1 MAPRQDACV
10 VEGVSSLLVRWQ
22 STGDA
27 SSFEALVGLVRPI
40 VEEAARRMLRSARVA
55 DPSAVDDCVAIVL
68 DHLRRLPGTAVG
80 ERTVSPFRPAGGD
93 SGVGFVRWLAKE
105 RARDVAR
112 ASRRRARLTMTFSQ
126 LDPSESA
133 RLAWTSVEPAPDET
147 PTERVRRAITTLD
160 ARAQEVLTRLL
171 DGESQAAIAKS
182 MGVCE
187 GTVSRI
193 RAKAIEGIRRSL
205 ADDRPRP
212 R

>member
-1 MAPRQDACV
+1 M
-10 VEGVSSLLVRWQ
+10 
-22 STGDA
+22 T
-27 SSFEALVGLVRPI
+27 VGLVNDKL
-40 VEEAARRMLRSARVA
+40 VAFLQAAGFRLK
-55 DPSAVDDCVAIVL
+55 PVAIPNAKGKVDL
-68 DHLRRLPGTAVG
+68 SGCDVFVCNFHEPLSDDALARIRA
-80 ERTVSPFRPAGGD
+80 FAQAGGGLVVC
-93 SGVGFVRWLAKE
+93 STPWALKE
-105 RARDVAR
+105 AD
-112 ASRRRARLTMTFSQ
+112 L
-126 LDPSESA
+126 
-133 RLAWTSVEPAPDET
+133 
-147 PTERVRRAITTLD
+147 